1 MNQACNLGL
10 VYGFRNVFVIFC
22 TQKSLFFLS
31 YANFFRVMFIWHSL
45 FNKYLTL
52 SAHTLPIPAA
62 KCRFAN
68 YVLHFAHVT
77 LSILK

>member
-1 MNQACNLGL
+1 MNQAYSLGL
-10 VYGFRNVFVIFC
+10 VYGFRNVFVIFS

-31 YANFFRVMFIWHSL
+31 YANFFRVMFLCHSL

-52 SAHTLPIPAA
+52 SAHTPPIPVE

-77 LSILK
+77 LYILK